1 MSPNTVS
8 LLQRLG
14 LLSVAGILVFVLI
27 NSMIA
32 FIDAGEV
39 AVIQYPN
46 GSLSYRFESGPLI
59 TWFGRVTRYKR
70 ESQYWFSSAPDQG
83 EDKDESIRIRFN
95 DGGNATI
102 SGSVRWT
109 IPMSDS
115 GLRRVH
121 IAFGNE
127 RAIQQQLIRTVI
139 EKSVYM
145 TGPLMSSKESY
156 SERRNELI
164 TFIEEQAVAGVFRTK
179 TREIRGTDLL
189 SGKEKTITQVEIAKD
204 EKGTLLRAEGS
215 PIQQFAIRIYNLSIN
230 QIKYDK
236 AIEEQ
241 IDMQQKLTMDVQ
253 TANAEAKKAEQNAI
267 KVEKEGQSSAAQARW
282 EQEVIKARAVT
293 EAQQK
298 REVAKLDMESAEY
311 TRRKLVLEGEGEAS
325 KRRLLMQA
333 NGALDQ
339 KLAAWVEV
347 NKAYADAIKSYQGNW
362 VPSVQMGTANGKA
375 NGASELVDLLM
386 AKTARDLAIDMTPKK

>member
-1 MSPNTVS
+1 
-8 LLQRLG
+8 
-14 LLSVAGILVFVLI
+14 
-27 NSMIA
+27 
-32 FIDAGEV
+32 
-39 AVIQYPN
+39 
-46 GSLSYRFESGPLI
+46 
-59 TWFGRVTRYKR
+59 
-70 ESQYWFSSAPDQG
+70 
-83 EDKDESIRIRFN
+83 
-95 DGGNATI
+95 
-102 SGSVRWT
+102 
-109 IPMSDS
+109 MSDS

-189 SGKEKTITQVEIAKD
+189 SGKEKTFTQVEIAKD